1 MPAFNAATTP
11 KLGYEA
17 VFTVYDYHDC
27 PRGGVANFHGVT
39 HFYEC
44 VFDEK
49 RDDYSDRYLL
59 IPIKQEAFRAAIE
72 NWEIFLRWRKAFDLG
87 EVSRETHPALPR
99 DKSRYEET
107 KWILDQAV
115 LSGRHKAIRARGE
128 FDVLGEPTL
137 PRDVITPWQVRWS
150 ELQGS

>member
-1 MPAFNAATTP
+1 MPNLDVGITP

-27 PRGGVANFHGVT
+27 PRGGVANFQGAP

-49 RDDYSDRYLL
+49 SDDYSDLYLL
-59 IPIKQEAFRAAIE
+59 ITISQEVFKAAVE
-72 NWEIFLRWRKAFDLG
+72 NWEIFLRWRKAFDSG
-87 EVSRETHPALPR
+87 QVGRETHPALPQ

-107 KWILDQAV
+107 KRTLDYAV
-115 LSGRHKAIRARGE
+115 VSGRSQAIRVRGE
-128 FDVLGEPTL
+128 FDVLGEPSV
-137 PRDVITPWQVRWS
+137 PRDVLARWQVKWS
-150 ELQGS
+150 EN